1 MDVFQRETL
10 FTQVN
15 GIFAIHFFEL
25 HFTTFRNINIQYLSS
40 CDIDSTNIKNICIRN
55 LFYCQNSG
63 LGRINL
69 RIKPKFV
76 DTFLA
81 PILDHV

>member
-1 MDVFQRETL
+1 MEFFRTP
-10 FTQVN
+10 
-15 GIFAIHFFEL
+15 FFEL
-25 HFTTFRNINIQYLSS
+25 HFTTSRNTEIQYLSF
-40 CDIDSTNIKNICIRN
+40 CDIVSINIKNICIPN

-63 LGRINL
+63 WGRINL